1 MSKSILITV
10 LALVASVCAKPYVYS
25 YNYGTLPYT
34 SLPYSRAAYTTADLY
49 NPAVAPLTA
58 AAVAPLSAAAVA
70 PLSAA
75 AVAPLS
81 AAAVAPLPASYPA
94 YSAAYGAYSAPL
106 TLPAISA
113 YGSSYSVEELA
124 SLINPATVYASP
136 YNYLY
141 K

>member
-10 LALVASVCAKPYVYS
+10 LALASSVCAKPYVYS

-49 NPAVAPLTA
+49 NPAVAPLT
-58 AAVAPLSAAAVA
+58 AAAVA

>member
-10 LALVASVCAKPYVYS
+10 LALAASVCAKPYVYS

-34 SLPYSRAAYTTADLY
+34 SLPYSRAAYTAADLY

-75 AVAPLS
+75 AVAPL
-81 AAAVAPLPASYPA
+81 PATYPA